1 MLVANSLAISQKVLK
16 LGIVSRLLI
25 ICLVS
30 ASVEHGIPDEKRFP
44 KSAHYNRSLQIIHI
58 ILILTLHYNYILNSG
73 DGKIKREDLQNL
85 LEKFRKHI
93 FLFIRSRTIAK
104 MIKKVVVL

>member
-30 ASVEHGIPDEKRFP
+30 ASAEHGIPDEKRFP
-44 KSAHYNRSLQIIHI
+44 ESVHYNRSLQII
-58 ILILTLHYNYILNSG
+58 LYILYLSS
-73 DGKIKREDLQNL
+73 
-85 LEKFRKHI
+85 H
-93 FLFIRSRTIAK
+93 STI
-104 MIKKVVVL
+104 IIY